1 MPESRDLKSEKK
13 KRKKKEVTLGWVFMI
28 LVPGGT
34 LELCPGQF
42 PGRLFV
48 VFENTG

>member
-1 MPESRDLKSEKK
+1 M
-13 KRKKKEVTLGWVFMI
+13 GIQI

-48 VFENTG
+48 VFESAG